1 MSAYNTK
8 TASAVTGASERQL
21 RYWDRLGIVK
31 PSVGEAEGR
40 GSRRLYSFFDLI
52 QARVA
57 KRLRDG
63 GLSLQKLREAL
74 GILKEH
80 PDQVRHPLAQL
91 SLITDGDTVFRL
103 TDDKA
108 VMKDILKRGQLVSV
122 LAIKP
127 LHDFVLAHL
136 DRTVKVTRTK
146 VEVSGKAYNVT
157 IEPDVVDGG
166 FVAECPALRGCVTDG
181 ETPEEALR
189 NIRDAIEDWRHA
201 GRSRHLAKAQ

>member
-1 MSAYNTK
+1 MNAYNTM

-31 PSVGEAEGR
+31 PSVGEAGGR
-40 GSRRLYSFFDLI
+40 GSRRLYSFLDLV
-52 QARVA
+52 QARAA

-63 GLSLQKLREAL
+63 GLSLQRLRKAL

-91 SLITDGDTVFRL
+91 SLVTDGDTVFRL

-127 LHDFVLAHL
+127 LHDYVLAHL
-136 DRTVKVTRTK
+136 DRTVKVTRAK
-146 VEVSGKAYNVT
+146 VEAAGKAYNVT
-157 IEPDVVDGG
+157 VEPDVVDGG
-166 FVAECPALRGCVTDG
+166 FIAECPALRGCVTDG

-189 NIRDAIEDWRHA
+189 NMRDAITDWLASGQERHRA
-201 GRSRHLAKAQ
+201 RAQ

>member
-40 GSRRLYSFFDLI
+40 GSRRLYSFLDLV

-146 VEVSGKAYNVT
+146 VDVSGKTYNVT

-166 FVAECPALRGCVTDG
+166 FIAECPALRGCVTDG

-189 NIRDAIEDWRHA
+189 NMRDAIADWLAAGQERHRA
-201 GRSRHLAKAQ
+201 RAQ

>member
-1 MSAYNTK
+1 VNAYNTK

-21 RYWDRLGIVK
+21 RYWDRQGVVK
-31 PSVGEAEGR
+31 PSVGQAGGR
-40 GSRRLYSFFDLI
+40 GSRRLYSFLDLV
-52 QARVA
+52 QARAA

-74 GILKEH
+74 CILKEH
-80 PDQVRHPLAQL
+80 PDKVRHPLAQL
-91 SLITDGDTVFRL
+91 SLVTDGGTVFRL

-108 VMKDILKRGQLVSV
+108 VMQDILKRGQMVSV

-136 DRTVKVTRTK
+136 DRTVKVTRAR
-146 VEVSGKAYNVT
+146 VEVSGKAYKVT

-189 NIRDAIEDWRHA
+189 NIRDAITDWLASGQERHRA
-201 GRSRHLAKAQ
+201 RAQ

>member
-1 MSAYNTK
+1 MNAYNTK

-21 RYWDRLGIVK
+21 RYWDKKGVVK
-31 PSVGEAEGR
+31 PSVGEAGGR
-40 GSRRLYSFFDLI
+40 GSRRLYSFLDLV

-63 GLSLQKLREAL
+63 GLSLQRLRMAL
-74 GILKEH
+74 AILKEH
-80 PDQVRHPLAQL
+80 PDLVKHPLAQL
-91 SLITDGDTVFRL
+91 SLVTDGDTVFRL

-136 DRTVKVTRTK
+136 GRTVKITRAK
-146 VEVSGKAYNVT
+146 VEAAGKAYRVT
-157 IEPDVVDGG
+157 VEPDVVDGG

-189 NIRDAIEDWRHA
+189 NIRDAITDWLASGQERHRA
-201 GRSRHLAKAQ
+201 RAQ